1 MLYLIVLKNN
11 LIFKYSDLPRDTQL
25 KATLTSLKVGDNLS
39 LNCSSRANPRPYYQI
54 YKDGNL
60 LQNMTSGEYFVQKV
74 DRSQQGEYKCI
85 PVNELGLGAE
95 KTIKITVE
103 GLYNKKNV

>member
-1 MLYLIVLKNN
+1 
-11 LIFKYSDLPRDTQL
+11 
-25 KATLTSLKVGDNLS
+25 
-39 LNCSSRANPRPYYQI
+39 
-54 YKDGNL
+54 
-60 LQNMTSGEYFVQKV
+60 MTSGEYFVHKV

-103 GLYNKKNV
+103 GLYNKKMFNSDLGPVVFLW